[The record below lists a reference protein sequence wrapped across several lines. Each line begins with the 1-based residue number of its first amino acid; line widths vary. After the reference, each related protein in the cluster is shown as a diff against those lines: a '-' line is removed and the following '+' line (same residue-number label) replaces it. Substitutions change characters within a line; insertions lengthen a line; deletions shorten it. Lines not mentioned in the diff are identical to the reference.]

1 MKILQI
7 CHKPPFPDVDGGT
20 KAEKLLTKLLIEAG
34 NFVDIFTIA
43 TEKHPFKENEVPDW
57 FAKQGSI
64 EYCIIK
70 SMPNKIGAVKSLLE
84 KESYILSRFKNSE
97 LKEKLLNIDYSNY
110 DLIVFDG
117 LASALFMEEIK
128 IKSGLKV
135 VLRTHNLEFR
145 VWENLQKE
153 VKNPIKSSY
162 FYVQS
167 NKLKKQELNLF
178 KIADSI
184 WHLNKD
190 EIKDFPK
197 EFTSKVHFLPIV
209 VELNQKRK
217 ASTSD
222 NFSIGF
228 LGAANWQP
236 NAEAI
241 KFIQSELANSLKEI
255 DIETLIAGRFQTNEM
270 LLFKNLTNL
279 GEVSKI
285 ENFFNSIEVFVNPIF
300 SGSGLRVKIIDAVEY
315 MVPIIS
321 SKKGVEGLG
330 LIPNKDYL
338 KAENKLE
345 FIDKIKELKTNP
357 DKGIDLAKS
366 AFETLNRQLGLQSNI
381 SVINNLLTL

>member
-1 MKILQI
+1 VRILQI

-34 NFVDIFTIA
+34 NVVDIFTIA
-43 TEKHPFKENEVPDW
+43 TEKHPFKENELPNW
-57 FAKQGSI
+57 FTKQGSI
-64 EYCIIK
+64 EFCTIK
-70 SMPNKIGAVKSLLE
+70 SMPSKIGAVKSLLE

-97 LKEKLLNIDYSNY
+97 LIEKLFNIDYYNY

-135 VLRTHNLEFR
+135 VLRTHNLEFK

-162 FYVQS
+162 FSVQS
-167 NKLKKQELNLF
+167 SKLKKQELNLF

-190 EIKDFPK
+190 EIHDFPD
-197 EFTSKVHFLPIV
+197 EFKPKVHFLPIV
-209 VELNQKRK
+209 VELNQKTK
-217 ASTSD
+217 ASSSD
-222 NFSIGF
+222 SFSVGF

-241 KFIQSELANSLKEI
+241 KFIQSELANSLREI
-255 DIETLIAGRFQTNEM
+255 EIETLIAGRFQTNEM
-270 LLFKNLTNL
+270 LQYKNLINF

-285 ENFFNSIEVFVNPIF
+285 EDFFNSIEVFVNPIF
-300 SGSGLRVKIIDAVEY
+300 SGSGLRVKIIDAVEF
-315 MVPIIS
+315 MVPIVS

-338 KAENKLE
+338 NAENKLE
-345 FIDKIKELKTNP
+345 FIDKIKDLKTNP
-357 DKGIDLAKS
+357 DKGKQMAKS
-366 AFETLNRQLGLQSNI
+366 AFESLNNQFGLKNNI